1 MLPAPPEGLRHW
13 RLVDAPALEAA
24 WADPEVRLWT
34 PPPAHADAASW
45 IDRCAERWTLGLS
58 LDLVIDVAGGVA
70 GEIGL
75 RNFTEDPTRAELGV
89 WVGAAHRRRGLAR
102 RAVVAATDWAHR
114 TLGVEQLWARTARDH
129 RAANALFDAAGW
141 RLLGERSGQ
150 AIWSHTPPGD
160 SRAWGTTGVPEERNS
175 RVGGGC

>member
-58 LDLVIDVAGGVA
+58 LDLVIDAAGEVA

-75 RNFTEDPTRAELGV
+75 RNFTEDPPRAELGV
-89 WVGAAHRRRGLAR
+89 WVAAPHRRSGLAR
-102 RAVVAATDWAHR
+102 RSVGAATGWAHR
-114 TLGVEQLWARTARDH
+114 TLGLQQLWARTPLEN
-129 RAANALFDAAGW
+129 RAANALFTAAGW
-141 RLLGERSGQ
+141 QRLGERSDQ
-150 AIWSHTPPGD
+150 VIWSHT
-160 SRAWGTTGVPEERNS
+160 SS
-175 RVGGGC
+175 